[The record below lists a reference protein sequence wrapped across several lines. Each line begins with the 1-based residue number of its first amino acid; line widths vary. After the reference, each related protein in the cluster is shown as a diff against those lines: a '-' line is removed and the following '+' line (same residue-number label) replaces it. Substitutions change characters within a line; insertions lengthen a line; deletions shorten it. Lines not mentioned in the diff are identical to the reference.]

1 MEALLQEY
9 EDVLPRNVNE
19 WLWLDA
25 ELSDVTLSLSSTHS
39 SAGIESAGEALQQNT
54 SFRNTG
60 LVAAAAEGQGNS
72 ICAAADARSGRT
84 RSASKDHTP
93 ASVTAGLQPQTSSI
107 SSAGTQTFRLH
118 AVVLC
123 SNSDYFRARI
133 TTAVG
138 GSGSKRAR
146 CEAMTA
152 EVEADQVEAAA
163 SVLRFFYT
171 SKFTGKESLACSP
184 EFLLQMLQVG
194 KHWL

>member
-39 SAGIESAGEALQQNT
+39 STGLESAGEALQQNKA
-54 SFRNTG
+54 FRSTG
-60 LVAAAAEGQGNS
+60 LAAAASEGQGNS
-72 ICAAADARSGRT
+72 ICVADARSGRT
-84 RSASKDHTP
+84 RSASKENTP
-93 ASVTAGLQPQTSSI
+93 ASATDLQPQTSSI
-107 SSAGTQTFRLH
+107 SSAAGTRAFHLH

-146 CEAMTA
+146 CAAMTA

-171 SKFTGKESLACSP
+171 SKLTGKESVACSP
-184 EFLLQMLQVG
+184 EFLLRMLQVG
-194 KHWL
+194 KHCL